1 MTITLKW
8 PLAIALLTL
17 GATLGAAGCATTPVA
32 TGSANTTKSA
42 RLELEGKWTLLVLSV
57 IAPDGKRATPQASG
71 DLSVD
76 EFGNLTIEYRLTDAG
91 RAALELIGVKSPNPV
106 VSASGRVAI
115 DPQRKTVTYQPPDAN
130 ARALDADQAAR
141 RANPLALEHTRYYSV
156 ASNGVLT
163 LITRHENGREATRA
177 TWKRAAP

>member
-1 MTITLKW
+1 M
-8 PLAIALLTL
+8 
-17 GATLGAAGCATTPVA
+17 
-32 TGSANTTKSA
+32 
-42 RLELEGKWTLLVLSV
+42 
-57 IAPDGKRATPQASG
+57 
-71 DLSVD
+71 
-76 EFGNLTIEYRLTDAG
+76 
-91 RAALELIGVKSPNPV
+91 
-106 VSASGRVAI
+106 
-115 DPQRKTVTYQPPDAN
+115 PPDAN